1 MADNSGRYGALSGA
15 PSQGYISPISSIYG
29 THVTSPFGGRASP
42 MGIGSTNHKG
52 ADMRGTDARGQVG
65 YAVNAVADGRVE
77 TSGQRGGYGLAVTVV
92 HDDGMKSLYGH
103 LNSLSVKTGDRV
115 AQGVPIGTLG
125 NTGRSTGPHLHFE
138 LMDPLGRQVDPMA
151 FMSLTNQGIPTPVAA
166 DRAAAVAAQVA
177 PSVYGQAAQSMQAAG
192 LLGMDGRAATQGL
205 DPAAAYGQL
214 SQGLGAAGLLGV
226 DGRAAAP
233 ASNMSIAAVGPGP
246 QSAAANYGQMAASMG
261 AAGLLGTDGRAAAP
275 SQNMSVA
282 NMSTGPSVN
291 VATDAAMAND
301 MEAALAAVD
310 PAFGMQ
316 GVPTQSVQSVSFT
329 PASVAAAQAA
339 QNTAAANQGM
349 QATNVAANTS
359 FAGQPSGLG
368 PSTSMNGLGN
378 PMSTPAMMAADQAI
392 TAHDKAQA
400 SMYGQMATTM
410 GQAGLLGLDGRA
422 AVAPAAVAPVAQQV
436 APAQTLAPALSA
448 PRSVESR
455 TTMAAVPAAP
465 PATVAPSQSFPTA
478 PSMPTGLDAING
490 VFNGTVAQAGSRS
503 HPGTT
508 FTAMGNGMVS
518 KTDAYGNT
526 TYSQAALGPAGAG
539 LQGNIGNFGALSG
552 GLLGGIGNIGQGLAQ
567 GLGGI
572 NAGSI
577 GRGAVGMGAGMAG
590 SMLGSALGP
599 VGSIVGGLLGR
610 GIANQVM
617 NNVGRNTQMT
627 VTGFGQNAFPSAP
640 AAPPGFMGD
649 SYSSLSYS
657 DMAAIS
663 PGAAAAIS
671 AGSPGLY

>member
-1 MADNSGRYGALSGA
+1 MADNSGRYGSLSGA
-15 PSQGYISPISSIYG
+15 PSRSGYISPISSIYG
-29 THVTSPFGGRASP
+29 THVTSSYGPRSGPQTPLGV
-42 MGIGSTNHKG
+42 GSSMH
-52 ADMRGTDARGQVG
+52 RGTDMRAPDAKGQVG
-65 YAVNAVADGRVE
+65 YAVNAVANGVV
-77 TSGQRGGYGLAVTVV
+77 SLAGPRGGLGNAVTIQ
-92 HDDGMKSLYGH
+92 HDDGMKSVYGH
-103 LNSLSVKTGDRV
+103 MHSLSVRDGDRV

-125 NTGRSTGPHLHFE
+125 STGRSSGPHLHFE
-138 LMDPLGRQVDPMA
+138 MIDPHGRHVDPMS
-151 FMSLTNQGIPTPVAA
+151 FISLTNQGIPTPVAA

-192 LLGMDGRAATQGL
+192 LLGTDGRAATQGL
-205 DPAAAYGQL
+205 DPATAYGQL
-214 SQGLGAAGLLGV
+214 SQGMSAAGLLGV

-233 ASNMSIAAVGPGP
+233 ASNMSVAQVGPGP
-246 QSAAANYGQMAASMG
+246 QSAAANYGQMAASMS

-310 PAFGMQ
+310 PAFGFQ

-329 PASVAAAQAA
+329 PESVAAAQAA
-339 QNTAAANQGM
+339 QNAAAANQGM

-359 FAGQPSGLG
+359 FTGQPSGLG
-368 PSTSMNGLGN
+368 VAAPTNALGN
-378 PMSTPAMMAADQAI
+378 PGTTPAMAQIDNAVNQANV
-392 TAHDKAQA
+392 
-400 SMYGQMATTM
+400 YGQMANTM

-455 TTMAAVPAAP
+455 TTMAAVPAAQ
-465 PATVAPSQSFPTA
+465 PAAVAPSQSFPAA
-478 PSMPTGLDAING
+478 PSIPTGLNAIEG
-490 VFNGTVAQAGSRS
+490 VFNGSVAQAGSRS

-617 NNVGRNTQMT
+617 NNAGRNTQMT

-640 AAPPGFMGD
+640 AAPPGYMGD

-671 AGSPGLY
+671 AGNNGLY